1 MLEKI
6 QKASARKR
14 KMMVIGL
21 IAAVVLIIILLRI
34 LGSEDTWICQDGKW
48 IKHGSPKG
56 PMPTEICPKDI
67 K

>member
-14 KMMVIGL
+14 KIMVIGL
-21 IAAVVLIIILLRI
+21 VAAVVLIIILLRI

-48 IKHGSPKG
+48 IKHGQPKG
-56 PMPTEICPKDI
+56 PRPTEVCPRDI